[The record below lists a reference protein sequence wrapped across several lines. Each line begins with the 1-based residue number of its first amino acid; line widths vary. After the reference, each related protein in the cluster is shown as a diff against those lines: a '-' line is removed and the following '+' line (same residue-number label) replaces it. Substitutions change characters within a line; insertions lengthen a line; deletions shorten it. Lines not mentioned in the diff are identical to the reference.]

1 MIQRPFE
8 RVGRFAQVEHSKH
21 RSGRRVRAVALGALA
36 TAVLVLSGC
45 ADNAPQDIFQA
56 EGNEAR
62 KITDLN
68 FVFWIAIVIGIIVL
82 AAVVFAVVRFR
93 QDPERP
99 DDVPSQVHGNTKLE
113 IAWTIAPAV
122 LLVFVAVPTIAT
134 IFRLADQPDDA
145 MEINVIGQQW
155 WWEFDYTGDL
165 SGIITANEMVIPADT
180 EVVVN
185 ITSRDVIHSFWIP
198 RLNGKKDAVPGR
210 IHRLTFHADK
220 PGEYWGQCAEF
231 CGLSH
236 ANMRMR
242 VIALSPEDFQRWTEN
257 QLQEAVTPE
266 PDSAA
271 ARGQQV
277 YNQQCASCHM
287 ISGGGAT
294 PLQGRAA
301 QVAGAAPNLTHL
313 MSRSVFAGAMFDLRR
328 SDCAVDHDMPTGTPV
343 ECLNRPQLEAWL
355 RNAPKE
361 KAMYPPTRGMPALGL
376 TETQIDELVEYLS
389 TLK

>member
-1 MIQRPFE
+1 M
-8 RVGRFAQVEHSKH
+8 VGV
-21 RSGRRVRAVALGALA
+21 LA
-36 TAVLVLSGC
+36 TALLVLSGC
-45 ADNAPQDIFQA
+45 AGDAPQDIFKA

-68 FVFWIAIVIGIIVL
+68 FVFWIAVVVGILVLMAVTYVI
-82 AAVVFAVVRFR
+82 VRFR

-99 DDVPSQVHGNTKLE
+99 EAVPAQIHGNTKLE
-113 IAWTIAPAV
+113 IMWTIAPAV

-134 IFRLADQPDDA
+134 IFDLADQPDDA

-155 WWEFDYTGDL
+155 WWEFGYTENL
-165 SGIITANEMVIPADT
+165 KGIVTANEMVIPAGE

-185 ITSRDVIHSFWIP
+185 ITSRDVIHSFWVP

-210 IHRLTFHADK
+210 VHRLTFHADE

-236 ANMRMR
+236 ANMRIR
-242 VIALSPEDFQRWTEN
+242 VVALSAADFDRWTAN
-257 QLQEAVTPE
+257 QLQPAVTPAAG
-266 PDSAA
+266 SAA
-271 ARGQQV
+271 ERGLAV
-277 YNQQCASCHM
+277 YNQQCANCHM
-287 ISGGGAT
+287 VTGGGAAEL
-294 PLQGRAA
+294 PGRAA
-301 QVAGAAPNLTHL
+301 QVSGAAPNLTHL
-313 MSRSVFAGAMFDLRR
+313 MSRTTFAGAMFDLKDP
-328 SDCAVDHDMPTGTPV
+328 SCSVANDMPTGTPV
-343 ECLNRPQLEAWL
+343 ECLNRPQLENWL

-376 TETQIDELVEYLS
+376 NEAQIDDLVEYLS